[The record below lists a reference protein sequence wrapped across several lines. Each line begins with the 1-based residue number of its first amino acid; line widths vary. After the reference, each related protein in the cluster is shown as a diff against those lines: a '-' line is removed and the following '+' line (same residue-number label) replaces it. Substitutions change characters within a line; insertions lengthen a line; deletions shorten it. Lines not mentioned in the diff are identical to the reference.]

1 MTQAGPINTACESG
15 ALYRSIY
22 VPFDNSAHALRA
34 AEIGIALAER
44 TGACLTGSH
53 VYAAALH
60 DRRFRQMEGGLPEP
74 YREERKLVE
83 QREIHD
89 DLITRGLRTISD
101 SYLDLL
107 AAKCGAAGVAF
118 RPAALEGRNWKEL
131 VGDIAR
137 SSPDLVVM
145 GAAGLGAV
153 AGRSLGSVC
162 ERVARRIG
170 RDLLVAKAN
179 ADRHTAPVVAAID
192 GSAQGFAALNAALA
206 LGRLLE
212 RPVEAIAAFDP
223 FFHYVAF
230 RRMAGVLSEE
240 AAQAFRFEQQEKL
253 HADIIDS
260 GLAKIYRGHLA
271 VAAKIA
277 AREGVALCTELL
289 PGKAF
294 DQILAYARKRR
305 PWLLVLGRTGAHA
318 EPGMDLGST
327 SENVLRAAPC
337 HVLLTA
343 GAYQPPAQ
351 FMGEANMAWTLEAQ
365 VRMERV
371 PESVQRMARQAVIAH
386 AAKHGHT
393 VITSDVIDACLDS
406 IASEKCPY
414 AHRASPAKAAGA
426 DS

>member
-1 MTQAGPINTACESG
+1 MKQGVDTACCAS
-15 ALYRSIY
+15 ARYRSIY
-22 VPFDNSAHALRA
+22 VPFDNSMHALQA
-34 AEIGIALAER
+34 AEIGVAIAQR

-101 SYLDLL
+101 SYLDVL
-107 AAKCGAAGVAF
+107 AARCAQAGVAF

-131 VGDIAR
+131 VADIAR

-145 GAAGLGAV
+145 GAAGLGEA
-153 AGRSLGSVC
+153 ADRSLGSVC
-162 ERVARRIG
+162 ARVARGID
-170 RDLLVAKAN
+170 RDLLVVRSGT
-179 ADRHTAPVVAAID
+179 DRHTAPIVAALD
-192 GSAQGFAALNAALA
+192 GSAQGFAALDAALA
-206 LGRLLE
+206 LGRLLG
-212 RPVEAIAAFDP
+212 RRVEAIAAFDP

-240 AAQAFRFEQQEKL
+240 AAQAFRFEQQEEL

-260 GLAKIYRGHLA
+260 GLAKIYQGHLA

-277 AREGVALCTELL
+277 AEAGVTLGTELL
-289 PGKAF
+289 PGKAL
-294 DQILAYARKRR
+294 DRILAYARERE

-318 EPGMDLGST
+318 EPGMDIGST
-327 SENVLRAAPC
+327 SENVLRSASC
-337 HVLLTA
+337 HVLLAA
-343 GAYQPPAQ
+343 GASPPPAR
-351 FMGEANMAWTLEAQ
+351 FVVEATMAWTAEARM
-365 VRMERV
+365 RMERV
-371 PESVQRMARQAVIAH
+371 PAAVQRMARQAVIAH

-393 VITSDVIDACLDS
+393 VITSDVIDTCLDS

-414 AHRASPAKAAGA
+414 AHRASPAKAASA
-426 DS
+426 DP